1 MGAECGLVVN
11 RSSINGHATISNIQ
25 LLSLMHDSD
34 ASKETTAKC
43 ASFHLQ
49 PGLLQCNYYRYN
61 PLAHL
66 SFWANLPPTARWEY
80 TSSHRLL
87 TLSQRTSQEHTQP
100 SYRAQSPPASSHHYP
115 LHPHLAFFERAYRC
129 RRGQHVD
136 SQTHSPL
143 RGAKSVPIS
152 NNCFFSSYPLRSAKN
167 SSSPSALA
175 NSNCM
180 RKTAMPLPFGRTGES
195 PHPRTYNNC
204 TYSSMSSVLIV
215 GGVPFGRG
223 GCIDSR
229 VYSILGFRSG
239 PVEERRVQSRLVQER
254 ELAGGPTGLVCRRN
268 ERRVAQEAPLNMKCI
283 FLPTRAL
290 CLTRQYMLKKAWPV
304 QPIFILHADISLI
317 IQVI

>member
-87 TLSQRTSQEHTQP
+87 TLSQRTSQEHTQAE
-100 SYRAQSPPASSHHYP
+100 YRAQSPPASSHHYP

-152 NNCFFSSYPLRSAKN
+152 NDCFFSSYPLRSAKN
-167 SSSPSALA
+167 SYSPSARA
-175 NSNCM
+175 SSNCM

-223 GCIDSR
+223 GGVGSGRIDE
-229 VYSILGFRSG
+229 IWLLGGVLTLAFTPFLAFVLG
-239 PVEERRVQSRLVQER
+239 PWRRDEYKAAWYKR
-254 ELAGGPTGLVCRRN
+254 EN
-268 ERRVAQEAPLNMKCI
+268 
-283 FLPTRAL
+283 
-290 CLTRQYMLKKAWPV
+290 
-304 QPIFILHADISLI
+304 SLEG
-317 IQVI
+317 QL